1 MIARDLIIEHEGETW
16 KLLSRGISRNGKVY
30 CHLASTTRF
39 TEQRNGRLPMQIG
52 DWIDAEVIARAQEQ
66 RFPSG
71 HFPAR

>member
-39 TEQRNGRLPMQIG
+39 TEQRNGRMPMQIG

-66 RFPSG
+66 RFSAG